1 MAKQNQKASAD
12 ATWIELQKQSQEEI
26 DMEALSLENENN
38 RNKTNNDIHLA
49 KTLVTEKKKALDAVI
64 RSKSYSVV
72 AELAAE
78 RELAVAEKNVE
89 DLLRIKKKRFS
100 AESED

>member
-1 MAKQNQKASAD
+1 
-12 ATWIELQKQSQEEI
+12 
-26 DMEALSLENENN
+26 MEALSLENENN

-49 KTLVTEKKKALDAVI
+49 KTVVTEKKKPLNAVI

>member
-38 RNKTNNDIHLA
+38 RNKTNNDIHLT
-49 KTLVTEKKKALDAVI
+49 KTLVTEKKKALNAVI

>member
-1 MAKQNQKASAD
+1 M
-12 ATWIELQKQSQEEI
+12 
-26 DMEALSLENENN
+26 
-38 RNKTNNDIHLA
+38 
-49 KTLVTEKKKALDAVI
+49 VTEKKKALNAVI